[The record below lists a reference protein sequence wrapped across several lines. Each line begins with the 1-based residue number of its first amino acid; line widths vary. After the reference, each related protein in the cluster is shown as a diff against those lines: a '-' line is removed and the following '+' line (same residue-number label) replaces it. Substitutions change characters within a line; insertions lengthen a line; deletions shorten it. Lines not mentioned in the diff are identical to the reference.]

1 MIVLDTHV
9 WLWWVTEP
17 ERLSARAAKAIDGS
31 EAIGVSAMSCWEVAM
46 LNAAG
51 RVRLDRPPR
60 QWVAAALGA
69 DTRLRAVPADAD
81 IAVTAALLGE
91 EGFHRDP
98 ADRLIY
104 ATARH
109 RGATLVSRDRAM
121 REFDDQVIW

>member
-17 ERLSARAAKAIDGS
+17 ERLSARAAKTIDGS

-60 QWVAAALGA
+60 QWVAAALVA
-69 DTRLRAVPADAD
+69 DTRLRAVAADAD

-98 ADRLIY
+98 ADRIIY

-109 RGATLVSRDRAM
+109 RGAALVSRDRAL